1 MYLKLKGK
9 GFFSTLAEKD
19 SFNTI
24 PSREYHSPRGGF
36 QKGVSTE
43 NRNS

>member
-9 GFFSTLAEKD
+9 DFFSTLTEKD
-19 SFNTI
+19 SFNTK
-24 PSREYHSPRGGF
+24 PSREYHSPKGGF
-36 QKGVSTE
+36 QKGVSIE